1 MASRGNKH
9 KRIYAVYKS
18 ELIFFKGT
26 ARQVADY
33 MGVTVRTVHGYA
45 TTSCH
50 RKIDAIKEHN
60 NFYTRVKAIGWDD
73 DDKNNI

>member
-1 MASRGNKH
+1 MASRGNQH

-18 ELIFFKGT
+18 GLFVFKGT

-60 NFYTRVKAIGWDD
+60 NCYTRVEVIGWDD